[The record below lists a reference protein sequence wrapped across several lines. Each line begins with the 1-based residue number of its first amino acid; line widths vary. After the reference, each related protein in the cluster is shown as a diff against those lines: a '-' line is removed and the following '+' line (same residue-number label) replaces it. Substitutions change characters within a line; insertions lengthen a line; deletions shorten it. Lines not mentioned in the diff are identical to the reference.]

1 MTLQRFKSIFFSK
14 SEASRESM
22 RRATFTPPYHHTS
35 GRPFETYNQITQNT
49 QNRALMA
56 LENLSRGAQ
65 AKIFRAFGGKLSSG
79 NTARCLLKA
88 AFLPHSEQA
97 SPIIHIKVRLKQQN
111 TPPQAL
117 CRSWGEETRE
127 QIQGVKRK
135 KNAFRSSVAPWTS
148 LVTILRYVPR
158 EYMSGNSKTRE
169 SSTNG
174 PVVDR
179 EARSEIPKNVM
190 CAIPKIVKIKSS

>member
-1 MTLQRFKSIFFSK
+1 
-14 SEASRESM
+14 M
-22 RRATFTPPYHHTS
+22 RRATFTPPYHHIS
-35 GRPFETYNQITQNT
+35 GRPFETYNPATPNSPKS
-49 QNRALMA
+49 ALKT
-56 LENLSRGAQ
+56 LEKLARGAQ
-65 AKIFRAFGGKLSSG
+65 AKIFRASEGKFCSG
-79 NTARCLLKA
+79 NTVRCLLKA
-88 AFLPHSEQA
+88 VFLPHSEQA

-111 TPPQAL
+111 TPPQNL

-179 EARSEIPKNVM
+179 EARSEIPKNAM
-190 CAIPKIVKIKSS
+190 YAIPKIVMIKSS